1 MSELLFDLFDAVCH
15 SFDCH
20 KLLCTVVVSHYE
32 GGREVNGY
40 TKKTFRGLTLDF
52 LRILRV
58 SDDADMIRS
67 AMMAN
72 FFGRVSVSQRSIHVC
87 GRQESLPPLVTAG
100 VELRVLV
107 VAQSRFISSSFHFS
121 IFDKSNTA

>member
-1 MSELLFDLFDAVCH
+1 MSELLFHLVDAVCH

-20 KLLCTVVVSHYE
+20 KLLCTVVASHYE
-32 GGREVNGY
+32 DGREVNGY
-40 TKKTFRGLTLDF
+40 TKETIHGLTLDL

-67 AMMAN
+67 AIKAHVL
-72 FFGRVSVSQRSIHVC
+72 GRVSDIQSSIHVC
-87 GRQESLPPLVTAG
+87 GRQESLPPLFIDG

-107 VAQSRFISSSFHFS
+107 VVQFRFIWRGFQLVDF
-121 IFDKSNTA
+121 